1 MDFYDKNLELARQIY
16 GGDEEADRKQAL
28 ANLLLGGLA
37 PAGLQIAQGVPVAEA
52 LMPIGPLL
60 ATTGASVREAKNKR
74 EAAAKA
80 AALDLAS
87 DQLTAAREAR
97 KTIKLGKNETLL
109 GPPDAS
115 GERPVLATGMGEP
128 FELVSLMN

>member
-1 MDFYDKNLELARQIY
+1 MDYYNKNLELARQIY

-60 ATTGASVREAKNKR
+60 ATSGASVREAKNKR
-74 EAAAKA
+74 EAAAKGVGTARRVRRA
-80 AALDLAS
+80 AAPRRNLP
-87 DQLTAAREAR
+87 R
-97 KTIKLGKNETLL
+97 
-109 GPPDAS
+109 
-115 GERPVLATGMGEP
+115 
-128 FELVSLMN
+128 

>member
-1 MDFYDKNLELARQIY
+1 MNAIQRHGRRRQKLPPSSSPSSMMDFYNKNLELARQIY

-60 ATTGASVREAKNKR
+60 ATSGASVREVKKQA
-74 EAAAKA
+74 
-80 AALDLAS
+80 
-87 DQLTAAREAR
+87 
-97 KTIKLGKNETLL
+97 
-109 GPPDAS
+109 
-115 GERPVLATGMGEP
+115 
-128 FELVSLMN
+128 